1 MREYHKIQS
10 VFKRDPETNYKT
22 FLMGEY
28 TLPEFEFLKDNTWEW
43 TEKVDGTNIRVIWDG
58 VSFKFRGKTDKAQ
71 IPGFLLDA
79 LQNIFNQDMASIF
92 QEKFGETSVCLYGE
106 GYGPKIQNG
115 GNYRRDNSFVL
126 FDVMIND
133 WFLLPEDVQKY
144 SNFGIEVV
152 PIISYGTLHEAV
164 SYCKNGF
171 LSMWGDFPAEGFVLR
186 PTVPLYTRKGDRIIT
201 KIKHKDFWGGE

>member
-1 MREYHKIQS
+1 MRQYHKIQS
-10 VFKRDPETNYKT
+10 IFKRDPKT
-22 FLMGEY
+22 KALLIDEY
-28 TLPEFEFLKDNTWEW
+28 SLPEFEFLQDNEWEW

-58 VSFKFRGKTDKAQ
+58 LSFKFRGKTDKAQ

-126 FDVMIND
+126 FDVMINN
-133 WFLLPEDVQKY
+133 WFLLREDVQKY
-144 SNFGIEVV
+144 SNYGIEVV
-152 PIISYGTLHEAV
+152 PIIDHGTLDEAV
-164 SYCKNGF
+164 TYCKYGF
-171 LSMWGDFPAEGFVLR
+171 PSTWGDFTAEGLVLR
-186 PTVPLYTRKGDRIIT
+186 PTVPLYTRMGDRIIT
-201 KIKHKDFWGGE
+201 KIKHKDFQGGE